1 MKVIDLNEMNKEIN
15 IVMAKRGEGI
25 TQYYYDNLKRWKKGE
40 ISDYQMYVI
49 RKAVNSSLCRRG
61 LIR

>member
-1 MKVIDLNEMNKEIN
+1 MKVIDLNEMNKQFN
-15 IVMAKRGEGI
+15 IVISKRGNGI
-25 TQYYYDNLKRWKKGE
+25 YQYYYDNLERWKKGE

-49 RKAVNSSLCRRG
+49 RSAVHSSLCRKG

>member
-1 MKVIDLNEMNKEIN
+1 MKVIDLNEMNKEMN

-25 TQYYYDNLKRWKKGE
+25 TQYYYDNLEKWKKGE

-49 RKAVNSSLCRRG
+49 RKAVHSSLCRKG